1 MGKLLIRTKDDRLLT
16 VVRIGEPNKENGCNT
31 ILCRDDKGTKITITW
46 QDVEVCYGSYNF

>member
-31 ILCRDDKGTKITITW
+31 ILCKDDKGTKITITW